1 MAFGCNAG
9 SVNRRDLTIRRSQ
22 PGDALA
28 LGRLARLDDTL
39 YDGESCLLAEAGGEL
54 WAALPLHGG
63 PGFADP
69 FRPSGEALELLELRR
84 AQLLVAVG
92 GETGVSRARRAARRL
107 RRYRGP
113 ASA

>member
-1 MAFGCNAG
+1 ME
-9 SVNRRDLTIRRSQ
+9 LTIRRSQ
-22 PGDALA
+22 PEDALA
-28 LGRLARLDDTL
+28 LGRLAQLDDTL
-39 YDGESCLLAEAGGEL
+39 YDGEPCLVAEVGDEL

-69 FRPSGEALELLELRR
+69 FRRSGPVLELVALRR
-84 AQLLVAVG
+84 EQLRVAAG
-92 GETGVSRARRAARRL
+92 DRGGVSRARRAARRL